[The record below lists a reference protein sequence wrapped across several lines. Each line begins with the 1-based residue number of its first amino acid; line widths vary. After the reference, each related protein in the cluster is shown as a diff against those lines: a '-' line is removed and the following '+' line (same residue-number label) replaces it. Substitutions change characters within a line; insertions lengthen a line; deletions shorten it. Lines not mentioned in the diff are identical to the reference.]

1 MLSPLIMTQ
10 VHSKALKRSLKVDR
24 ILGHY
29 RGNRPG
35 PVLVFF
41 GGIHG
46 NEPAGVFAL
55 HRVFEFL
62 NTQAPDFAGEIIGIT
77 GNLSALEK
85 GVRFQR
91 VDLNREWTHSNL
103 DLIDQSEPD
112 NILADQLELLE
123 INDILKELTH
133 KRKGPF
139 YFFDLHTTSS
149 ETIPFLTVND
159 SLLNR
164 EFTDQYPAPIILGIE
179 EYLDGPLLS
188 YVNELGYV
196 AFGFEGGQHDELASI
211 GNHQAFIYLSMVFSG
226 ALKKEQI
233 RYAKYYHTLAKHNK
247 KLQSV
252 FEIIHRHKV
261 ECNDGFKMLAGFT
274 NFQPIHK
281 GQHLADCPAGPIKAP
296 RDGRI
301 FMPLY
306 QGKGDDGYFIIRHI
320 PHIFLTLSA
329 WARHIKMDR
338 LLPMLPG
345 VEWANG
351 NKDELV
357 VDLKT
362 ARFLA
367 RPLLHLMGY
376 RSKKLDETHLRAK
389 NREAASKR
397 ADYLDSPWMN

>member
-1 MLSPLIMTQ
+1 MTQ

-29 RGNRPG
+29 RGSKPG
-35 PVLVFF
+35 PVLAFF

-62 NTQAPDFAGEIIGIT
+62 NTEAPEFAGEIIGIT
-77 GNLSALEK
+77 GNLSALEL
-85 GVRFQR
+85 GVRFQK
-91 VDLNREWTHSNL
+91 VDLNREWTYPNL
-103 DLIDQSEPD
+103 AQIDQADPEK
-112 NILADQLELLE
+112 IYADQQELLA
-123 INDILKELTH
+123 INQLLKDLTET
-133 KRKGPF
+133 RQGPF

-164 EFTDQYPAPIILGIE
+164 EFTNQYPAPIILGIE
-179 EYLDGPLLS
+179 EYLEGPLLS

-196 AFGFEGGQHDELASI
+196 AFGFEGGQHDDLASI
-211 GNHQAFIYLSMVFSG
+211 ANHQAFVYLSMVFTG
-226 ALKKEQI
+226 ALRKDQI
-233 RYAKYYHTLAKHNK
+233 RYQKYYHTLAKHNK

-252 FEIIHRHKV
+252 FEIIHRHQVK
-261 ECNDGFKMLAGFT
+261 CNDDFEMLPGFT
-274 NFQPIHK
+274 NFQHIYK
-281 GQHLADCPAGPIKAP
+281 GQHLANCPNGPIQSPK
-296 RDGRI
+296 DGMI

-320 PHIFLTLSA
+320 PSVFLTLSA
-329 WARHIKMDR
+329 WARNIRMDR
-338 LLPMLPG
+338 LLPLLPG

-351 NKDELV
+351 SKDELV

-367 RPLLHLMGY
+367 KPLLHLMGY
-376 RSKKLDETHLRAK
+376 RSKKMDATHLRAK
-389 NREAASKR
+389 NREAASR
-397 ADYLDSPWMN
+397 TSDYLSSPWMN

>member
-1 MLSPLIMTQ
+1 MTQ
-10 VHSKALKRSLKVDR
+10 VHSKALKRSVTVDR

-29 RGNRPG
+29 RGSKPG

-62 NTQAPDFAGEIIGIT
+62 NSTAPEFAGEIIAIT
-77 GNLSALEK
+77 GNLSALQL
-85 GVRFQR
+85 GVRYQR
-91 VDLNREWTHSNL
+91 VDLNREWTRSNL
-103 DLIDQSEPD
+103 EKIDQSAPND
-112 NILADQLELLE
+112 LLE
-123 INDILKELTH
+123 DQQELMEINQILQKLTLS
-133 KRKGPF
+133 RKGPF

-159 SLLNR
+159 SLLIR
-164 EFTDQYPAPIILGIE
+164 EFTYQYPAPIILGIE

-211 GNHQAFIYLSMVFSG
+211 ANRQAFIYLSMVFTG
-226 ALKKEQI
+226 AIDKANINYKK
-233 RYAKYYHTLAKHNK
+233 YHHTLAKHNRR
-247 KLQSV
+247 LRSIC
-252 FEIIHRHKV
+252 EIIHRHLV
-261 ECNDGFKMLAGFT
+261 TCRNDFEMLPGFT

-281 GQHLADCPAGPIKAP
+281 GQHLANCPSGPINDPK
-296 RDGRI
+296 DGKI

-306 QGKGDDGYFIIRHI
+306 QGKGDDGYFIIR
-320 PHIFLTLSA
+320 PVPKLFMTLSA
-329 WARHIKMDR
+329 WARHIRMDR
-338 LLPMLPG
+338 FLPLLPG

-376 RSKKLDETHLRAK
+376 RSKWMDETHLRAK
-389 NREAASKR
+389 NREAASR
-397 ADYLDSPWMN
+397 TEEYLSSPWMN